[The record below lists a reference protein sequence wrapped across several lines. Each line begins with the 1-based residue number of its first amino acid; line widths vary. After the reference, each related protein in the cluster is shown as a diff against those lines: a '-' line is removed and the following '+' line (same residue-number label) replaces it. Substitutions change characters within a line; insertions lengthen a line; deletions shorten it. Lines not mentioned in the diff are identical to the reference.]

1 MACCLSKTGLL
12 WFQLYGT
19 TAKRQVLT
27 IFGDRP
33 MKQAIEYLKRVNL
46 AELLSRHYHMQFSHN
61 GNGYASLSP
70 FCEESQPSFFIK
82 QQGDGHWL
90 FKDFSSGYGGSIID
104 FILLKENLNS
114 VSDAIKHLQRLL
126 NQNKGSNMPE
136 VAALEITMAGKAYDV
151 NYIYDQIKDNNIA
164 ASRNY
169 LLKRGIL
176 PSLVDQLI
184 DEQILLCNQH
194 NNVSYCTF
202 AVYDQDKDL
211 RCLDNHE
218 IDGAKKFVLGHKHL
232 FSLDWPQL
240 QQGNRIYIC
249 ESIIDY
255 LSIKTLD
262 GVSSTGIAL
271 LGNQLNGYDL
281 RCLNHAQTL
290 VSCFDNDGGGF
301 SGYLDLQEKY
311 PTKQIAIYEL
321 QPNQKDINDRLVSE
335 KQSQAAQRLTAP
347 DKLAIY
353 QAFVRSDNRS
363 QLAAEWGIDRSYLY
377 KIVKECEQ
385 VILSNFTDKRVGRKS
400 ANDVANKSAATSLI
414 EQLKTEN
421 RQLARDKEYYYAKSE
436 FSQLRLKWSEREVA
450 QLKGEKETSKK
461 NILKKRET
469 RDGNIIPAITII
481 GSSFNEL

>member
-1 MACCLSKTGLL
+1 
-12 WFQLYGT
+12 
-19 TAKRQVLT
+19 
-27 IFGDRP
+27 
-33 MKQAIEYLKRVNL
+33 MKQGIEYLKRLNM

-61 GNGYASLSP
+61 GNVYASLSP
-70 FCEESQPSFFIK
+70 FCEESEPSFFIK
-82 QQGDGHWL
+82 QERDSHWL
-90 FKDFSSGYGGSIID
+90 FKDFSSGHGGSIID
-104 FILLKENLNS
+104 FVMLKENLKG

-126 NQNKGSNMPE
+126 NPNADSNMTE
-136 VAALEITMAGKAYDV
+136 VAALEITTAGKAYDV
-151 NYIYDQIKDNNIA
+151 NYIYDQIKDNNIDA
-164 ASRNY
+164 CGDY

-202 AVYDQDKDL
+202 AVYDKDKDL

-218 IDGAKKFVLGHKHL
+218 IDGAKKFVLGNKHL
-232 FSLDWPQL
+232 FSMDWSEL
-240 QQGNRIYIC
+240 QTSSRIYIC

-281 RCLNHAQTL
+281 RFLNHAQTL

-311 PTKQIAIYEL
+311 PAKQIAIYEL
-321 QPNQKDINDRLVSE
+321 PANQKDINDRLVSE
-335 KQSQAAQRLTAP
+335 KQSAAAQNLTAQ

-363 QLAAEWGIDRSYLY
+363 QLANEWGIDRSYLY
-377 KIVKECEQ
+377 KIVKECEET
-385 VILSNFTDKRVGRKS
+385 ILNNFNDKRPGRKS
-400 ANDVANKSAATSLI
+400 AYDVANRADARSLI
-414 EQLKTEN
+414 EQLETEKQ
-421 RQLARDKEYYYAKSE
+421 QLARDKEYYHAQSE
-436 FSQLRLKWSEREVA
+436 FLKIRLKFSDQEVA
-450 QLKGEKETSKK
+450 ELRGDKDASKK
-461 NILKKRET
+461 THLKKKKNKKR
-469 RDGNIIPAITII
+469 
-481 GSSFNEL
+481 

>member
-1 MACCLSKTGLL
+1 
-12 WFQLYGT
+12 
-19 TAKRQVLT
+19 
-27 IFGDRP
+27 
-33 MKQAIEYLKRVNL
+33 MKQAIEYLKRLNL
-46 AELLSRHYHMQFSHN
+46 AELLSRHYHMQFGHN
-61 GNGYASLSP
+61 GNVYASLSP
-70 FCEESQPSFFIK
+70 FGEESEPSFFIK
-82 QQGDGHWL
+82 QESDGHWL

-104 FILLKENLNS
+104 FVLLKENLKG

-126 NQNKGSNMPE
+126 NPNAGSNMPG
-136 VAALEITMAGKAYDV
+136 VPAREITTAGKAYDV
-151 NYIYDQIKDNNIA
+151 NYIYDQIKDNNIDA
-164 ASRNY
+164 CGDY

-184 DEQILLCNQH
+184 DEQIVLCNQH

-202 AVYDQDKDL
+202 AVYDKAKDL
-211 RCLDNHE
+211 RCLDNHQ
-218 IDGAKKFVLGHKHL
+218 IDGTRKFVLGHKHL
-232 FSLDWPQL
+232 FSMDWPQL
-240 QQGNRIYIC
+240 PTSSRIYIC

-281 RCLNHAQTL
+281 RFLNNAHTL

-301 SGYLDLQEKY
+301 SGYLDLTEKY
-311 PTKQIAIYEL
+311 PEKQIEIYEL
-321 QPNQKDINDRLVSE
+321 QANQKDINDRLVSE
-335 KQSQAAQRLTAP
+335 KQSAAAQNLTAP

-353 QAFVRSDNRS
+353 QAFVRGDNRS
-363 QLAAEWGIDRSYLY
+363 QLASEWGIDRSYLY

-385 VILSNFTDKRVGRKS
+385 IILSNFNDKLPGRKS

-436 FSQLRLKWSEREVA
+436 FSNLRLKWSEREVSE
-450 QLKGEKETSKK
+450 LKGEKDEKK
-461 NILKKRET
+461 AHIKKKRNKK
-469 RDGNIIPAITII
+469 R
-481 GSSFNEL
+481 